1 MPSHY
6 AHYRFGAAVLPK
18 MPADL
23 RKVVTRYRRLY
34 DVGLHGP
41 DFFFFYNPLAK
52 NRFDLLG
59 SQLHLQSGNVFF
71 TRVCRGLRLV
81 PSEEAQ
87 AYLYGVLCHY
97 VLDSHCHP
105 LVNAQ
110 AELGTAG
117 HTEIEMEFDR
127 FLLELDGKIPPHT
140 QNISRHMVLMS
151 REMQIVARFYPGTTE
166 QTVAIGLKNMALTTR
181 VFATKS
187 SSARK
192 LLSTGVGIVRKKQQD
207 FFIPET
213 PNPLC
218 AHLDEPLLALY
229 QQAEEKFPQLLLQL
243 TSHLTYNAPLDQAF
257 DPIFG

>member
-18 MPADL
+18 IPADL
-23 RKVVTRYRRLY
+23 RRVVMRHRELY

-52 NRFDLLG
+52 NRFSHLG

-81 PSEEAQ
+81 SSEESL
-87 AYLYGVLCHY
+87 AYLYGLLCHY
-97 VLDSHCHP
+97 ALDSLCHP
-105 LVNAQ
+105 LVNTQ
-110 AELGTAG
+110 AEQGPAG

-127 FLLELDGKIPPHT
+127 FLLELDGKTPPHT
-140 QNISRHMVLMS
+140 QDLSRHMVLTP
-151 REMQIVARFYPGTTE
+151 RQMQIVARFYPGTTE
-166 QTVAIGLKNMALTTR
+166 QTVSTGLKNMALTTR
-181 VFATKS
+181 AFAAKS
-187 SSARK
+187 PTARK
-192 LLSTGVGIVRKKQQD
+192 LLSAGVGLAKKSVQD

-218 AHLDEPLLALY
+218 AHLDEELLGLY
-229 QQAEEKFPQLLLQL
+229 QQAEEKFSELLLQL
-243 TSHLTYNAPLDQAF
+243 SSHLTYNAPLGEEF